1 MPQLDSDVVIVGGGI
16 AGLSAAHAILRRR
29 PDLGVVVVEAAAR
42 AGGLLG
48 TERKDGYLCESAAS
62 AFLAG
67 TPGTAADLCNALG
80 LELVPA
86 QPAAKR
92 RWIYRQRRLREVP
105 TSPPKLLSTD
115 LLSVTA
121 RLRLLLEPFASPPP
135 IAEESVAQWGRRRL
149 GAEITEA
156 VLAPFLLGVFA
167 GDAEKLSVESAL
179 PRLAELEAEH
189 GGLLRGLIATRG
201 RGVPK
206 LVAPREGVEGLVRAL
221 AAFLGPRLR
230 LATRAV
236 ALERTA
242 GGHAVVL
249 DGGRQIDAK
258 QVVLAVPPR
267 AAAVLIAGQDER
279 LAARLR
285 ACPAVGVAVVHVGAA
300 VAEVRHPLDG
310 FGFLVANDEDVRC
323 LGCVFESSVWPDRAP
338 SGQAL
343 FKLIYGGARD
353 PGLLALG
360 DGEIARIAD
369 EDLERVLGLHK
380 RVEPLQILRWPNAI
394 PQYQVG
400 HRAWVDEVERGAAAL
415 GLLLAGNAYHGVS
428 VNECV
433 KDAERVAEAV
443 ADTVPDLTPTARQAS
458 ATERASTEPA
468 P

>member
-16 AGLSAAHAILRRR
+16 SGLSAAHAILRRK

-48 TERKDGYLCESAAS
+48 SERKEGYLCESGAN

-67 TPGTAADLCNALG
+67 SAGTAADLAGALG
-80 LELVPA
+80 LDLVSA
-86 QPAAKR
+86 NAAAKR
-92 RWIYRQRRLREVP
+92 RWIYRQGRLRELP

-115 LLSVTA
+115 LLSVGA
-121 RLRLLLEPFASPPP
+121 RLRLLLEPFASAAP

-149 GAEITEA
+149 GTQATEA
-156 VLAPFLLGVFA
+156 VLGPFVLGVFA
-167 GDAEKLSVESAL
+167 GDAEKLSVEAAL
-179 PRLAELEAEH
+179 PRLAELEAQH
-189 GGLLRGLIATRG
+189 GGLLRGLIASRG
-201 RGVPK
+201 RGMPK
-206 LVAPREGVEGLVRAL
+206 LVAPRDGVEGLVRTL

-242 GGHAVVL
+242 GGHVVNL
-249 DGGRQIDAK
+249 DGGRQIEARK
-258 QVVLAVPPR
+258 VVLAVPPR
-267 AAAVLIAGQDER
+267 AAAVLVAGHDER

-285 ACPAVGVAVVHVGAA
+285 ACPAVGVAVVHVGLAPDD
-300 VAEVRHPLDG
+300 VRHPLDG

-338 SGQAL
+338 PGHAL
-343 FKLIYGGARD
+343 LRLIYGGARD

-369 EDLERVLGLHK
+369 DDLERVLGLRQ
-380 RVEPLQILRWPNAI
+380 RVAPLQILRWPNAI
-394 PQYQVG
+394 PQYQIG

-415 GLLLAGNAYHGVS
+415 GLVLAGNAYHGVS
-428 VNECV
+428 VNDCV
-433 KDAERVAEAV
+433 KDSERVADAV
-443 ADTVPDLTPTARQAS
+443 ADLTPTARQAS
-458 ATERASTEPA
+458 ATERASSESA